1 MSPTDRRS
9 AAILGWCAA
18 VLGLALVVSQ
28 ALGLKYSQEIVWPT
42 DLYAFQRIETGPIDV
57 ALIGS
62 SRTTFGLAP
71 TAIDPCLSEKL
82 GRPTTTYNLARV
94 FASMATERSVAEAL
108 LVGPRVPKLAVVEI
122 APEIL
127 ADRHHEHAYNTASEA
142 GLGEVPSCLAMASSA
157 DDLVACARPPLRGV
171 ENLAWLLSGERADI
185 NHLNW
190 MMIHQ
195 RGGQFCFG
203 SSACQEHNQRFEGPL
218 HNRWEMRV
226 ERVLPTLTED
236 RFGDWQISEGQGHTA
251 LLDLIEASRAGGYD
265 LLLMNM
271 PVHQIYQDEIPAA
284 DYAAYLD
291 YIEGIA
297 TEYGVQ
303 IFDANTPEW
312 NQDRDRFYDPDHLSS
327 SGAQR
332 LSQELCKRIA
342 AQL

>member
-1 MSPTDRRS
+1 MS
-9 AAILGWCAA
+9 WCA
-18 VLGLALVVSQ
+18 VVLALALLVSD
-28 ALGLKYSQEIVWPT
+28 ALDLKYSQEIVWPT
-42 DLYAFQRIETGPIDV
+42 DLYAFQRIDTGPIDV

-71 TAIDPCLSEKL
+71 TAIDACLSEKL

-127 ADRHHEHAYNTASEA
+127 ADRHHEHTYNTAHEA
-142 GLGEVPSCLAMASSA
+142 GLSEVPTCLSMVRSA

-190 MMIHQ
+190 MMLHQ

-203 SSACQEHNQRFEGPL
+203 SSVCQEHNQRFEGPL
-218 HNRWEMRV
+218 QNRWQMRV
-226 ERVLPTLTED
+226 ERVLPTLTEE
-236 RFGDWQISEGQGHTA
+236 RFGDWQITDGQGHSA
-251 LLDLIEASRAGGYD
+251 LLGLLAAAREQGYD
-265 LLLMNM
+265 LLLVNM
-271 PVHQIYQDEIPAA
+271 PVHQRYQDEIPPA

-291 YIEGIA
+291 YIEGFSA
-297 TEYGVQ
+297 QHGVP
-303 IFDANTPEW
+303 IFDANTPQW
-312 NQDRDRFYDPDHLSS
+312 NQARERFYDPDHLSS
-327 SGAQR
+327 SGALR
-332 LSQELCKRIA
+332 LSQELCAHIA
-342 AQL
+342 EYL